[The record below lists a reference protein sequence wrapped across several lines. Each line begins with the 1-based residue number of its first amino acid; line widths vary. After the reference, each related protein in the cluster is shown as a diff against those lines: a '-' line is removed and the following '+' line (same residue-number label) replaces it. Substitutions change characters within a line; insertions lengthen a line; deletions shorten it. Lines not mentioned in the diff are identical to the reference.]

1 MKKNLCMAVAVAIA
15 AALALAACAGK
26 GQMTDK
32 EVLMKIYEDLNGKNW
47 GERFNKNWGS
57 ELPLD
62 EWYGVEVNEEGRVT
76 KLSLSSDSVKGNVP
90 AEIKYLTELKAFKV
104 TVNNKGTTHDK
115 AIPAE
120 VWQLPH
126 LKELRLYEYCG
137 KGMQSEIPSEVNLPE
152 LELLYT
158 NIQYADMAPLC
169 HIATLSTLSMS
180 DFNGA
185 IPEEIC
191 QLTNL
196 TELSLRAIE
205 GLNGAVPNS
214 IGKLTRLVKL
224 EITADGK
231 GQSGFAFPSAV
242 WNLSGIK
249 WLTLRNV
256 SGLQSQIPA
265 SKVGEMKQLTSMS
278 IIQCGLNGPIPPQ
291 LFTASGDLL
300 VIDLTNNA
308 LTGEIPAEVGHAAKL
323 SNLMLSNND
332 LGGTI
337 PASLGNCNDLR
348 VLTIKNNPKLGGEIP
363 ASLGRCKKL
372 AMFNLGHTAVSHNVP
387 IPVRNLPKWNHI
399 ATFLFM

>member
-1 MKKNLCMAVAVAIA
+1 MKKNLCMVVAVAIA

-47 GERFNKNWGS
+47 GERFNKNWAS

-76 KLSLSSDSVKGNVP
+76 KLSLSSDSVKGKVP

-104 TVNNKGTTHDK
+104 SLNNKDTTHDK

-158 NIQYADMAPLC
+158 NIQYADVAPLC
-169 HIATLSTLSMS
+169 RCATLATLSMS

-185 IPEEIC
+185 IPEEIG

-196 TELSLRAIE
+196 TELSLYAIE
-205 GLNGAVPNS
+205 GLKGAVPSS
-214 IGKLTRLVKL
+214 IGKLTKLVKL

-231 GQSGFAFPSAV
+231 RQSGFAFPAAV
-242 WNLSGIK
+242 WQLSGIK
-249 WLTLRNV
+249 WLTLRNI
-256 SGLQSQIPA
+256 SGLPSQIPA
-265 SKVGEMKQLTSMS
+265 DKVGEMKQLTSIS
-278 IIQCGLNGPIPPQ
+278 IIHAASTAPFRRSCSPP
-291 LFTASGDLL
+291 AA
-300 VIDLTNNA
+300 ICWWLTSPA
-308 LTGEIPAEVGHAAKL
+308 MPSPAEFLPRLARRQSSATSCSATTTLAAPFPPRWATATTCACSPSKTIPSLAAK
-323 SNLMLSNND
+323 SPPRWAAAKSWPCS
-332 LGGTI
+332 T
-337 PASLGNCNDLR
+337 S
-348 VLTIKNNPKLGGEIP
+348 
-363 ASLGRCKKL
+363 
-372 AMFNLGHTAVSHNVP
+372 
-387 IPVRNLPKWNHI
+387 
-399 ATFLFM
+399 ATRQCRTMCRHR